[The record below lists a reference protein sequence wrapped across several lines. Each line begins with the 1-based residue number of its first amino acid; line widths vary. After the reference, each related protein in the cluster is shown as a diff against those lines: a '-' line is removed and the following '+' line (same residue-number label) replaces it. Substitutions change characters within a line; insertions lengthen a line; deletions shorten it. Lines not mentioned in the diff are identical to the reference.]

1 MIAIL
6 NNISYNNSMDN
17 IEFIKLNNN
26 IRTTQDVKM
35 LNPLV
40 MAFVGDSIY
49 SFFIKTKILDVYKSK
64 VNNLTK
70 NTALLVNAKSQQQSL
85 FKIMDLLN
93 EEEMD
98 IVKRARNTNIHTKAK
113 NYSIEEYRY
122 ATALEALLGYL
133 YLSGQ
138 NARLNNLLNKIFDG
152 EN

>member
-6 NNISYNNSMDN
+6 NNISYNNNMDN